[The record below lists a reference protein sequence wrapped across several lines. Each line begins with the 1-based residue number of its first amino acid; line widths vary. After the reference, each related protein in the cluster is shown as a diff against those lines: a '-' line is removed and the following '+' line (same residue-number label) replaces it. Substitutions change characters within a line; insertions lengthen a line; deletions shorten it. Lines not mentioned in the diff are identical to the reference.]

1 MAGYDHGKKVMN
13 RLCFSPQVNYPN
25 QWTGRS
31 LQSMQFVTN
40 DEVVNKAD
48 IMATFVMKQIDDFK
62 EKYL

>member
-1 MAGYDHGKKVMN
+1 
-13 RLCFSPQVNYPN
+13 
-25 QWTGRS
+25 
-31 LQSMQFVTN
+31 MQFVTN